1 MTGRRCVLALGAAM
15 LTLVLAGCGAN
26 SIGSLQLQRLDAIRR
41 ATEMY
46 VDPNVALARGYF
58 QLPGCIAS
66 SDGSGALGTHFIKVT
81 DLNRRTVDLL
91 RPQALYY
98 DLNPA
103 HGSKQLLGVG
113 YFVPDV
119 GQRPPDTP
127 IGHMEGPLPATP
139 QQPSHFQLNAWIY
152 RRNPTGVLSFWNK
165 NVTC

>member
-1 MTGRRCVLALGAAM
+1 
-15 LTLVLAGCGAN
+15 
-26 SIGSLQLQRLDAIRR
+26 
-41 ATEMY
+41 
-46 VDPNVALARGYF
+46 
-58 QLPGCIAS
+58 AS
-66 SDGSGALGTHFIKVT
+66 SDGSGALGTLFIKVT

-152 RRNPTGVLSFWNK
+152 RDRKSTRLNSSHQIISYAVFCLKKKKKKKKKNIYKTNK
-165 NVTC
+165 NNQK

>member
-66 SDGSGALGTHFIKVT
+66 SDGSGALGTLFIKVT

-103 HGSKQLLGVG
+103 HGSKQLLGV
-113 YFVPDV
+113 
-119 GQRPPDTP
+119 
-127 IGHMEGPLPATP
+127 GHMEGPLPATP